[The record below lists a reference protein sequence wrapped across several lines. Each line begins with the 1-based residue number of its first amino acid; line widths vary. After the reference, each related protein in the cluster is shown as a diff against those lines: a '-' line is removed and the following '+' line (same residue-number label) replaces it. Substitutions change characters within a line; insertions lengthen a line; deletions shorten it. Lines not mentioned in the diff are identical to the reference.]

1 MSSSTPTAEIRAN
14 STAVPEPTPFAAKA
28 PINSP
33 VVDVVVAG
41 ALAVDFSCDYAP
53 FNNSPDPIEPALHTS
68 NPAVVNQTLGGVAH
82 NIAKAA
88 HLLGAAVQLRTA
100 VGDDLTGRAALS
112 QLEDEGM
119 TTTGIRTLPKPARTA
134 QYVAINN
141 ANKDLTLAMAD
152 MKILENIP
160 ESQLID
166 LLNVETTHTPPDVFV
181 ADANWDSASLHK
193 WLNIGRTSPRTT
205 TIFEPVSTA
214 KALRIFPPKG
224 TPITYPLVDIIT
236 PNELELQAL
245 HNQAYDLGLFESPE
259 WFSIIDGLGIPSVG
273 LRVPLAYTTT
283 PALVDAGVPQQS
295 IKLLPFFPTIL
306 TKLGPQGVLLTQL
319 LKVGDP
325 VLSSA
330 DEAQYVLARCKN
342 GDQEVGGLYVR
353 LYPTKALEKEELVS
367 VNGCGD
373 TFVGALAVGL
383 SKKKRVQDCI
393 GLAQRAAG
401 LTLRSRESVSP
412 ELRNLVHVGGG
423 GVTKLRAVR
432 QRIE

>member
-1 MSSSTPTAEIRAN
+1 MTPQA
-14 STAVPEPTPFAAKA
+14 
-28 PINSP
+28 
-33 VVDVVVAG
+33 VDVVVAG

-53 FNNSPDPIEPALHTS
+53 FTNSPDQVEPALHTS

-88 HLLGAAVQLRTA
+88 HLLGAAVQLRSA
-100 VGDDLTGRAALS
+100 VGDDLTGRAAIS

-119 TTTGIRTLPKPARTA
+119 STTGIHTLPKPARTA

-160 ESQLID
+160 QSQLTDMLRIPF
-166 LLNVETTHTPPDVFV
+166 NSPPLEVLV
-181 ADANWDSASLHK
+181 ADANWDSTSLHK
-193 WLNIGRTSPRTT
+193 WLDIGKASSHTT

-214 KALRIFPPKG
+214 KALRIFPPTSSQDK
-224 TPITYPLVDIIT
+224 TMYPLVDIIT

-245 HNQAYDLGLFESPE
+245 HNHAYSLGLFESPE
-259 WFSIIDGLGIPSVG
+259 WFTIIDALGIPSSG
-273 LRVPLAYTTT
+273 LRVPLAHTTT
-283 PALVDAGVPQQS
+283 RALVDAGIPQQS

-319 LKVGDP
+319 LKADDP

-330 DEAQYVLARCKN
+330 DEAQYVLSRCNN
-342 GDQEVGGLYVR
+342 GDQTVGGLYVR
-353 LYPTKALEKEELVS
+353 LYPTKVLEAEEVVS

-383 SKKKRVQDCI
+383 AKKKRVQDCV

-412 ELRNLVHVGGG
+412 ELKTLQGE
-423 GVTKLRAVR
+423 
-432 QRIE
+432 I

>member
-1 MSSSTPTAEIRAN
+1 MPIAAEPSIK
-14 STAVPEPTPFAAKA
+14 P
-28 PINSP
+28 P

-53 FNNSPDPIEPALHTS
+53 FANSPDPTEPALHTS

-88 HLLGAAVQLRTA
+88 HLLGAAVQLRSA

-112 QLEDEGM
+112 QLEEESM
-119 TTTGIRTLPKPARTA
+119 STTGIHTLPKPARTA

-166 LLNVETTHTPPDVFV
+166 LLNVESIHSLPDVLV
-181 ADANWDSASLHK
+181 ADANWDSTSLHK
-193 WLNIGRTSPRTT
+193 WLDIGKASPRTT

-214 KALRIFPPKG
+214 KALRIFPPKSSQDK
-224 TPITYPLVDIIT
+224 ITYPLVDMIT

-245 HNQAYDLGLFESPE
+245 HNHAYSLGLFESPE
-259 WFSIIDGLGIPSVG
+259 WFTTIDALGIPSSG
-273 LRVPLAYTTT
+273 LRVPLAHTTS
-283 PALVDAGVPQQS
+283 PALVDAGIPQQS

-319 LKVGDP
+319 LKADDP
-325 VLSSA
+325 VLTSA
-330 DEAQYVLARCKN
+330 DEAQYILSRCNN
-342 GDQEVGGLYVR
+342 GDDDVGGLYVR
-353 LYPTKALEKEELVS
+353 LYPTKVLEKEEVVS

-383 SKKKRVQDCI
+383 AKNKRVQECV

-412 ELRNLVHVGGG
+412 ELKG
-423 GVTKLRAVR
+423 LRGE
-432 QRIE
+432 I